1 MAQDPKT
8 VNQPQGQTSNPA
20 SGVANKLNQKV
31 AGKGIQPSQ
40 PQVVDKI
47 AADEAL
53 LGISR
58 RVAQMC

>member
-1 MAQDPKT
+1 MAGD
-8 VNQPQGQTSNPA
+8 QTATANSTINNSK
-20 SGVANKLNQKV
+20 SGVSNLNT
-31 AGKGIQPSQ
+31 KGSTKPGDKPSQ